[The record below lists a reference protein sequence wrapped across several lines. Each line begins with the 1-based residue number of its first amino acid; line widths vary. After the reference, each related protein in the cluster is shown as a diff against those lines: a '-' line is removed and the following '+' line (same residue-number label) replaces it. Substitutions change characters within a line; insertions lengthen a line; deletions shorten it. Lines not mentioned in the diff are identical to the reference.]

1 MNCDEA
7 QEWITA
13 LIDNELS
20 AQERVAIEEHL
31 ANCSP
36 CQQLCAQ
43 ERRIKLEIRKASA
56 LITAPVSLRKV
67 VEGFGDNASQWH
79 RAKTQLKHFL
89 TLPRVRPALA
99 LALVLLVLYPWLF
112 PGRAKKDIALQ
123 TLSTYAEIAAGKQA
137 LTRVDDPNELK
148 RRLVQAVN
156 GRFAPMGFDLS
167 AIKLYPVSGW
177 VEKIGRREILV
188 VVYQGEGPTVTC
200 FTLLGSESDA
210 PANAEIFYDAATK
223 VNFYSFTKDDVHAVM
238 HREGEVICI
247 MVSKM
252 PAADLLALM
261 REKARHA

>member
-20 AQERVAIEEHL
+20 MQERLAIEAHL
-31 ANCSP
+31 RTCSP
-36 CQQLCAQ
+36 CQQRCAQ
-43 ERRIKLEIRKASA
+43 ERRIKLEIRREST
-56 LITAPVSLRKV
+56 LIAAPVALRQAIERSGGK
-67 VEGFGDNASQWH
+67 ASQWH
-79 RAKTQLKHFL
+79 RVKTQLKYFL
-89 TLPRVRPALA
+89 TMPLLRPALTLA
-99 LALVLLVLYPWLF
+99 LALLVLYLWLF
-112 PGRAKKDIALQ
+112 PGSAKKDIAWQ
-123 TLSTYAEIAAGKQA
+123 TLSTYAEIVAGKRA
-137 LTRVDDPNELK
+137 LTRVDDPNTLK
-148 RRLVQAVN
+148 RQLIQAVN
-156 GRFAPMGFDLS
+156 GRFAPMAFDLS
-167 AIKLYPVSGW
+167 GMKLYPVSGW
-177 VEKIGRREILV
+177 VEKISGRDILV

-210 PANAEIFYDAATK
+210 PADAEIFYDAAK
-223 VNFYSFTKDDVHAVM
+223 KIHFYLFTDDDMHAVM